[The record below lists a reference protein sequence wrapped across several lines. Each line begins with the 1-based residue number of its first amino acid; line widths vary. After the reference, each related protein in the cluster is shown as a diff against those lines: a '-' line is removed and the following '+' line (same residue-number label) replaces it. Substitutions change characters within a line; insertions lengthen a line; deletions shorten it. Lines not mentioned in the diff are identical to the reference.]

1 MRFEIRNTHKSG
13 DASVQFYESSTC
25 RTILEENRKET
36 PKEGEVIV
44 LLYKPYCNKQISIHP
59 RFLVPWEPVVGGQVV
74 VIKGLLLGR
83 MGVVKAKARER
94 ARWVVTFSADN
105 DSWDLRF
112 RQSDL
117 AYVEDRAYRRF

>member
-1 MRFEIRNTHKSG
+1 MLFRIHNTHKSG
-13 DASVQFYESSTC
+13 DELVQFYEGYTC
-25 RTILEENRKET
+25 RTILEQNRRVT

-44 LLYKPYCNKQISIHP
+44 LAYKPYCNKQISVHP
-59 RFLVPWEPVVGGQVV
+59 RFLVPWESVVRGQVV

-83 MGVVKAKARER
+83 MGVVKAKER

-105 DSWDLRF
+105 DSCDFRF